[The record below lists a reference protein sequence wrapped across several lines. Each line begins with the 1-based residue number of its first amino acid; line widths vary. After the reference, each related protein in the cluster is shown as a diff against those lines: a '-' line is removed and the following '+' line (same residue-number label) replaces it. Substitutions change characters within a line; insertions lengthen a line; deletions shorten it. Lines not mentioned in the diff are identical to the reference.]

1 MTTLVRTRTYWKF
14 LMVGLLAS
22 FVVLSSAPIGIS
34 RIAHAGGDSPAFR
47 FSRSERCLMR
57 RINGAR
63 AAHGLH
69 RLEADKQLAYVA
81 RQHAHSMASSGGVW
95 HDSDVGS
102 QVTRWRRLAQN
113 TGRGGSCR
121 SLARAFMQ
129 SSTHRH
135 NILGRYRF
143 IGVGVGNRSGRLYVQ
158 QLFESRAN
166 PGNIYHFP

>member
-1 MTTLVRTRTYWKF
+1 MTTLARAHTYWKF
-14 LMVGLLAS
+14 LLVSLLAS
-22 FVVLSSAPIGIS
+22 FVALSSAPIVS
-34 RIAHAGGDSPAFR
+34 QSARAGGSFR
-47 FSRSERCLMR
+47 FSHAERCLMR

-81 RQHAHSMASSGGVW
+81 RRHAQTLASSGGVW
-95 HDSDVGS
+95 HDSEVGS
-102 QVTRWRRLAQN
+102 RVTRWRRLAQN

-143 IGVGVGNRSGRLYVQ
+143 MGIGVGNRNGRLYVQ